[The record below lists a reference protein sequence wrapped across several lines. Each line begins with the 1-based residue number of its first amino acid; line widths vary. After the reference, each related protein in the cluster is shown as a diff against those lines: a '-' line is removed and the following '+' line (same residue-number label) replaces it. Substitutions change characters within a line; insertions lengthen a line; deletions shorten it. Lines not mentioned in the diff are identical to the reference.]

1 MFRTKVCG
9 IKTSEDLN
17 AAIAAGIDAVGLN
30 FAAESPRCIDVNRA
44 REIVEQV
51 RPKCS
56 LVGVFVN
63 PSPAY
68 VSELLTKIPLDYVQ
82 LHGEEDVQDW
92 IDFKG
97 AQLIRAVRWEASDE
111 QSRQLAFWHDFLGER
126 LAAFLVDAPSHGARG
141 GTGKCADWNTLVP
154 RPAALAGKPMILAGG
169 LTPDNVAEAI
179 ERTKPTAVDTA
190 SGVEI
195 SPGVK
200 DAAKMKRVA
209 EAAKLAW
216 N

>member
-9 IKTSEDLN
+9 IKTSEDFS

-30 FAAESPRCIDVNRA
+30 FAAESPRCIDVSRA
-44 REIVEQV
+44 RELVEQV
-51 RPKCS
+51 QPSCL

-63 PSPAY
+63 PSPTY
-68 VSELLTKIPLDYVQ
+68 VTELLKSIPLDYVQ
-82 LHGEEDVQDW
+82 LHGEETVHDW

-97 AQLIRAVRWEASDE
+97 APLIRAVRWDASEE
-111 QSRQLAFWHDFLGER
+111 QTQQLAHWHDFLGER
-126 LAAFLVDAPSHGARG
+126 LAAFLIDAPSHGARG
-141 GTGKCADWNTLVP
+141 GTGKQADWNTLVP
-154 RPAALAGKPMILAGG
+154 RPVALAGKPMILAGG

-179 ERTKPTAVDTA
+179 DRTKPAAVDTA

-200 DAAKMKRVA
+200 DAAKMKRFA
-209 EAAKLAW
+209 EAAKLARK
-216 N
+216 